1 MGTQLRQ
8 TVQGLFCVLRT
19 PKLYVRART
28 SRITRTSDRTT
39 DTEHNLVQPCTSLY
53 SYETSSYAN
62 YSYKARTNCTSYKA
76 QACTAQYAVTSSY
89 KCLYKHKQ
97 VRRSVVGVQMYAV
110 NPTYIR
116 K

>member
-1 MGTQLRQ
+1 MGQ

-19 PKLYVRART
+19 PKLYVQVVLLVQAIVQLT
-28 SRITRTSDRTT
+28 QNTT
-39 DTEHNLVQPCTSLY
+39 LCNLVRCCLVQAC
-53 SYETSSYAN
+53 TSSYAN

-110 NPTYIR
+110 NP
-116 K
+116 